1 MNFSETLSL
10 STSLHLSFV
19 SFIRKREFQMIPTG
33 DGIMNIAEEL
43 SPTHSQWEI
52 GTSISFDFETV
63 SLNREEGEKQKINKE
78 RKGGNIGRI
87 KTLR

>member
-10 STSLHLSFV
+10 HLSPSLFR
-19 SFIRKREFQMIPTG
+19 FIIRKREFQMIPTG

-52 GTSISFDFETV
+52 GTSISFDVETV
-63 SLNREEGEKQKINKE
+63 SLNREEGEKQKKE
-78 RKGGNIGRI
+78 K
-87 KTLR
+87 K